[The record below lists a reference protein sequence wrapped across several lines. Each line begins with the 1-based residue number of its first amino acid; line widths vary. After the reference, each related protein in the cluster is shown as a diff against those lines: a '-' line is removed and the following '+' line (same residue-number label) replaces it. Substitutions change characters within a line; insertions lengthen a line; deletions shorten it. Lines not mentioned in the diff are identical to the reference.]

1 MGASMVGIREIAK
14 KAGVSMTTVSNVF
27 NKKKNVGAKTREKVM
42 KIATEL
48 GYDHRESSRID
59 GKRRTI
65 IVSFSDFDTLFYLD
79 ILHGISDY
87 VNKQGYHIL
96 ICNGDDLA
104 HYSDPDEVCG
114 CIILSS
120 MIQDL
125 QVISV
130 ADKGLPVITLD
141 RELDHP
147 MVKAMVVNNYE
158 GEKQLM
164 QKLVDEG
171 FKSFA
176 FLTGQPTPDN
186 KERYAAFRDVLK
198 DNDIPFNRNDLYE
211 GDWKEKSGVQT
222 ARLIML
228 RDRMPDVLVC
238 ANDMMAIGAIRHF
251 HENGIRVPDDIS
263 VVGFDDI
270 IISRYLGLTTVSV
283 PDYER
288 GFLAGQALLN
298 IIDGSGDYDSY
309 RIGARVK
316 WRRTAGHNSK

>member
-1 MGASMVGIREIAK
+1 MAGIRDIAD
-14 KAGVSMTTVSNVF
+14 KAGVSITTVSNVL
-27 NKKKNVGAKTREKVM
+27 NRKKNVGAKTREKVL
-42 KIATEL
+42 KIAGEL
-48 GYDHRESSRID
+48 GYSHRGQSGID

-65 IVSFSDFDTLFYLD
+65 IVSFSDFDTLYYLD

-87 VNKQGYHIL
+87 VSKQGYHIL

-120 MIQDL
+120 LIQDS
-125 QVISV
+125 QVLAV

-141 RELDHP
+141 RELKHP
-147 MVKAMVVNNYE
+147 MVKAMIVSNYE
-158 GEKQLM
+158 GERQLM

-171 FKSFA
+171 FDSFA
-176 FLTGQPTPDN
+176 YLTGQDTADN
-186 KERYAAFRDVLK
+186 KERYMAFRDVLK
-198 DNDIPFNRNDLYE
+198 EKGISFHRNDLYE

-228 RDRMPDVLVC
+228 RDRMPQVLVC

-251 HENGIRVPDDIS
+251 QENGIRVPEDIS
-263 VVGFDDI
+263 VCGFDDI

-298 IIDGSGDYDSY
+298 LLDGSGDYETY
-309 RIGARVK
+309 KIGARVK
-316 WRRTAGHNSK
+316 WRRTAGHSRK

>member
-1 MGASMVGIREIAK
+1 MTGIRDIAD
-14 KAGVSMTTVSNVF
+14 KAGVSITTVSNVL
-27 NKKKNVGAKTREKVM
+27 NRKKNVGAKTREKVL
-42 KIATEL
+42 KIADEL
-48 GYDHRESSRID
+48 GYSHRGQSGID

-65 IVSFSDFDTLFYLD
+65 IVSFSDFDTLYYLD

-87 VNKQGYHIL
+87 VSKQGYHIL

-120 MIQDL
+120 LIQDS
-125 QVISV
+125 QVLAV
-130 ADKGLPVITLD
+130 AEKGLPVITLD
-141 RELDHP
+141 RELKHP
-147 MVKAMVVNNYE
+147 MVKAMIVSNYE
-158 GEKQLM
+158 GERQLM

-171 FKSFA
+171 FDSFA
-176 FLTGQPTPDN
+176 YLTGQDTADN
-186 KERYAAFRDVLK
+186 KERYMAFRDVLK
-198 DNDIPFNRNDLYE
+198 ENGISFHRNDLYE

-228 RDRMPDVLVC
+228 RDRMPQVLVC

-251 HENGIRVPDDIS
+251 QENGIRVPEDIS
-263 VVGFDDI
+263 VCGFDDI

-298 IIDGSGDYDSY
+298 LLDGSGDYETY
-309 RIGARVK
+309 KIGARVK
-316 WRRTAGHNSK
+316 WRRTAGHSRK

>member
-1 MGASMVGIREIAK
+1 MAGIKEIAER
-14 KAGVSMTTVSNVF
+14 AGVSITTVSNVL
-27 NKKKNVGAKTREKVM
+27 NKKKNVGARTREKVLS
-42 KIATEL
+42 IAQEL
-48 GYDHRESSRID
+48 GYNHKEQSGID

-87 VNKQGYHIL
+87 VSKQGYHIL

-120 MIQDL
+120 QILDS
-125 QVISV
+125 QVIAV
-130 ADKGLPVITLD
+130 ADKGMPVITLD
-141 RELDHP
+141 RELKHP
-147 MVKAMVVNNYE
+147 MIKPMIVSNYE
-158 GEKQLM
+158 GERQLM
-164 QKLVDEG
+164 QKLVEAG

-176 FLTGQPTPDN
+176 YLSGQDTADN
-186 KERYAAFRDVLK
+186 KERYTALREVLRE
-198 DNDIPFNRNDLYE
+198 NDISFHRNDFYE
-211 GDWKEKSGVQT
+211 GDWREKSGTQA

-228 RDRMPDVLVC
+228 RDRMPEVLVC

-251 HENGIRVPDDIS
+251 QENGIRVPEDIS
-263 VVGFDDI
+263 VCGFDDI

-298 IIDGSGDYDSY
+298 ILDGTGDFDTY

-316 WRRTAGHNSK
+316 WRRTAAKSHK

>member
-1 MGASMVGIREIAK
+1 MAGIKEIAER
-14 KAGVSMTTVSNVF
+14 AGVSMTTVSNVL
-27 NKKKNVGAKTREKVM
+27 NRKKNVGATTREQVL
-42 KIATEL
+42 KIAQEL
-48 GYDHRESSRID
+48 GYTHKQQSGID

-79 ILHGISDY
+79 ILHGVSDY

-120 MIQDL
+120 MIRDE
-125 QVISV
+125 QVLAV

-141 RELDHP
+141 RELEHP
-147 MVKAMVVNNYE
+147 MVKAMIVNNYE
-158 GEKQLM
+158 GERQLM

-171 FKSFA
+171 FKTFA
-176 FLTGQPTPDN
+176 FVTGQDTADN
-186 KERYAAFRDVLK
+186 KDRYRAFRDVLR
-198 DNDIPFNRNDLYE
+198 DNDISFHRNDLYE

-228 RDRMPDVLVC
+228 RDRMPEVLVC

-251 HENGIRVPDDIS
+251 QENGIRVPDDIS
-263 VVGFDDI
+263 VCGFDDI

-298 IIDGSGDYDSY
+298 IIDGSGDFETY

-316 WRRTAGHNSK
+316 WRRTAGHGKK

>member
-1 MGASMVGIREIAK
+1 MAGIRDIAD
-14 KAGVSMTTVSNVF
+14 KAGVSITTVSNVL
-27 NKKKNVGAKTREKVM
+27 NRKKNVGAKTREKVL
-42 KIATEL
+42 KIADEL
-48 GYDHRESSRID
+48 GYSHRGQSGID

-65 IVSFSDFDTLFYLD
+65 IVSFSDFDTLYYLD

-87 VNKQGYHIL
+87 VSKQGYHIL

-120 MIQDL
+120 LIQDS
-125 QVISV
+125 QVLAV
-130 ADKGLPVITLD
+130 AEKGLPVITLD
-141 RELDHP
+141 RELKHP
-147 MVKAMVVNNYE
+147 MVKAMIVSNYE
-158 GEKQLM
+158 GERQLM
-164 QKLVDEG
+164 QKLIDEG
-171 FKSFA
+171 FDSFA
-176 FLTGQPTPDN
+176 YLTGQDTADN
-186 KERYAAFRDVLK
+186 KERYMAFRDVLK
-198 DNDIPFNRNDLYE
+198 ENGISFHRNDLYE

-228 RDRMPDVLVC
+228 RDRMPQVLVC

-251 HENGIRVPDDIS
+251 QENGIRVPEDIS
-263 VVGFDDI
+263 VCGFDDI

-298 IIDGSGDYDSY
+298 LLDGSGDYETY
-309 RIGARVK
+309 KIGARVK
-316 WRRTAGHNSK
+316 WRRTAGHSRK

>member
-1 MGASMVGIREIAK
+1 MAGIKEIAER
-14 KAGVSMTTVSNVF
+14 AGVSMTTVSNVL
-27 NKKKNVGAKTREKVM
+27 NKKKNVGAETREQVLR
-42 KIATEL
+42 IAQEL
-48 GYDHRESSRID
+48 GYTHKKQNGID
-59 GKRRTI
+59 GKKRTI

-79 ILHGISDY
+79 ILHGVSDY

-120 MIQDL
+120 MIRDE
-125 QVISV
+125 QVLAV

-141 RELDHP
+141 RELEHP
-147 MVKAMVVNNYE
+147 MVKAMIVNNYE
-158 GEKQLM
+158 GERQLM

-171 FKSFA
+171 FKTFA
-176 FLTGQPTPDN
+176 YVTGQDTPDN
-186 KERYAAFRDVLK
+186 KERYRAFRDVLR
-198 DNDIPFNRNDLYE
+198 DNDISFHRNDLYE

-228 RDRMPDVLVC
+228 RDLMPEVLVC

-251 HENGIRVPDDIS
+251 QENGIRVPDDIS
-263 VVGFDDI
+263 VCGFDDI

-298 IIDGSGDYDSY
+298 ILDGSGDYETY

-316 WRRTAGHNSK
+316 WRRTAGHGKK

>member
-1 MGASMVGIREIAK
+1 MAGIKEIAER
-14 KAGVSMTTVSNVF
+14 AGVSITTVSNVL
-27 NKKKNVGAKTREKVM
+27 NKKKNVGARTREKVLS
-42 KIATEL
+42 IAQEL
-48 GYDHRESSRID
+48 GYSHKEQSGID

-87 VNKQGYHIL
+87 VSRQGYHIL

-104 HYSDPDEVCG
+104 HYSDPEEVCG

-120 MIQDL
+120 QILDS
-125 QVISV
+125 QVIAV
-130 ADKGLPVITLD
+130 ADKGMPVITLD
-141 RELDHP
+141 RELKHP
-147 MVKAMVVNNYE
+147 MIKPMIVSNYE
-158 GEKQLM
+158 GERQLM
-164 QKLVDEG
+164 QKLVEAG

-176 FLTGQPTPDN
+176 YLSGQDTADN
-186 KERYAAFRDVLK
+186 KERYTALRDVLRE
-198 DNDIPFNRNDLYE
+198 NDISFHRNDFYE
-211 GDWKEKSGVQT
+211 GDWREKSGTQA

-228 RDRMPDVLVC
+228 RDRMPEVLVC

-251 HENGIRVPDDIS
+251 QENGIRVPEDIS
-263 VVGFDDI
+263 VCGFDDI

-298 IIDGSGDYDSY
+298 ILDGTGDFDTY

-316 WRRTAGHNSK
+316 WRRTAAKSHK

>member
-1 MGASMVGIREIAK
+1 MAGIKEIAER
-14 KAGVSMTTVSNVF
+14 AGVSITTVSNVL
-27 NKKKNVGAKTREKVM
+27 NKKKNVGARTREKVLA
-42 KIATEL
+42 IAQEL
-48 GYDHRESSRID
+48 GYNHKEQSGID

-87 VNKQGYHIL
+87 VSRQGYHIL

-120 MIQDL
+120 QILDS
-125 QVISV
+125 QVIAV
-130 ADKGLPVITLD
+130 ADKGMPVITLD
-141 RELDHP
+141 RELKHP
-147 MVKAMVVNNYE
+147 MIKPMIVSNYE
-158 GEKQLM
+158 GERQLM
-164 QKLVDEG
+164 QKLVDAG

-176 FLTGQPTPDN
+176 YLSGQDTADN
-186 KERYAAFRDVLK
+186 KERYTALRDVLRE
-198 DNDIPFNRNDLYE
+198 NDISFHRNDFYE
-211 GDWKEKSGVQT
+211 GDWREKSGIQA

-228 RDRMPDVLVC
+228 RDRMPEVLVC

-251 HENGIRVPDDIS
+251 QENGIRVPEDIS
-263 VVGFDDI
+263 VCGFDDI

-288 GFLAGQALLN
+288 GFLAGQSLLN
-298 IIDGSGDYDSY
+298 ILDGTGDFDTY

-316 WRRTAGHNSK
+316 WRRTAAKSHK

>member
-1 MGASMVGIREIAK
+1 MAGIKEIAER
-14 KAGVSMTTVSNVF
+14 AGVSITTVSNVL
-27 NKKKNVGAKTREKVM
+27 NKKKNVGARTREKVLS
-42 KIATEL
+42 IAQEL
-48 GYDHRESSRID
+48 GYNHKEQSGID

-87 VNKQGYHIL
+87 VSRQGYHIL

-120 MIQDL
+120 QILDS
-125 QVISV
+125 QVIAV
-130 ADKGLPVITLD
+130 ADKGMPVITLD
-141 RELDHP
+141 RELKHP
-147 MVKAMVVNNYE
+147 MIKPMIVSNYE
-158 GEKQLM
+158 GERQLM
-164 QKLVDEG
+164 QKLVDAG

-176 FLTGQPTPDN
+176 YLSGQDTADN
-186 KERYAAFRDVLK
+186 KERYTALRDVLRE
-198 DNDIPFNRNDLYE
+198 NDISFHRNDFYE
-211 GDWKEKSGVQT
+211 GDWREKSGTQA

-228 RDRMPDVLVC
+228 RDRMPEVLVC

-251 HENGIRVPDDIS
+251 QENGIRVPEDIS
-263 VVGFDDI
+263 VCGFDDI

-298 IIDGSGDYDSY
+298 ILDGTGDFDTY

-316 WRRTAGHNSK
+316 WRRTAAKSHK

>member
-1 MGASMVGIREIAK
+1 MAGIKEIAER
-14 KAGVSMTTVSNVF
+14 AGVSITTVSNVL
-27 NKKKNVGAKTREKVM
+27 NKKKNVGAKTREKVLS
-42 KIATEL
+42 IAQEL
-48 GYDHRESSRID
+48 GYTHKEQSGID

-87 VNKQGYHIL
+87 VSRQGYHIL

-120 MIQDL
+120 QILDS
-125 QVISV
+125 QVIAV
-130 ADKGLPVITLD
+130 ADKGMPVITLD
-141 RELDHP
+141 RELKHP
-147 MVKAMVVNNYE
+147 MIKPMIVSNYE
-158 GEKQLM
+158 GERQLM
-164 QKLVDEG
+164 QKLVDAG

-176 FLTGQPTPDN
+176 YLSGQDTADN
-186 KERYAAFRDVLK
+186 KERYTALRDVLRE
-198 DNDIPFNRNDLYE
+198 NDISFHRNDFYE
-211 GDWKEKSGVQT
+211 GDWREKSGTQA

-228 RDRMPDVLVC
+228 RDRMPEVLVC

-251 HENGIRVPDDIS
+251 QENGIRVPEDIS
-263 VVGFDDI
+263 VCGFDDI

-298 IIDGSGDYDSY
+298 ILDGTGDFDTY

-316 WRRTAGHNSK
+316 WRRTAAKRHK

>member
-1 MGASMVGIREIAK
+1 MAGIKEIAER
-14 KAGVSMTTVSNVF
+14 AGVSITTVSNVL
-27 NKKKNVGAKTREKVM
+27 NKKKNVGARTREKVLS
-42 KIATEL
+42 IAQEL
-48 GYDHRESSRID
+48 GYSHKEQSGID

-87 VNKQGYHIL
+87 VSRQGYHIL

-120 MIQDL
+120 QILDS
-125 QVISV
+125 QVIAV
-130 ADKGLPVITLD
+130 ADKGMPVITLD
-141 RELDHP
+141 RELKHP
-147 MVKAMVVNNYE
+147 MIKPMIVSNYE
-158 GEKQLM
+158 GERQLM
-164 QKLVDEG
+164 QKLVEAG

-176 FLTGQPTPDN
+176 YLSGQDTADN
-186 KERYAAFRDVLK
+186 KERYTALREVLRE
-198 DNDIPFNRNDLYE
+198 NDISFHRNDFYE
-211 GDWKEKSGVQT
+211 GDWREKSGTQA

-228 RDRMPDVLVC
+228 RDRMPEVLVC

-251 HENGIRVPDDIS
+251 QENGIRVPEDIS
-263 VVGFDDI
+263 VCGFDDI

-298 IIDGSGDYDSY
+298 ILDGTGDFDTY

-316 WRRTAGHNSK
+316 WRRTAAKIHK

>member
-1 MGASMVGIREIAK
+1 MAGIRDIAE
-14 KAGVSMTTVSNVF
+14 KAGVSLTTVSNVL
-27 NKKKNVGAKTREKVM
+27 NKKKNVGSATRQKVLEIAK
-42 KIATEL
+42 EL
-48 GYDHRESSRID
+48 GYTHKEQSRFD

-65 IVSFSDFDTLFYLD
+65 IVSFSDFDTLYYLD

-87 VNKQGYHIL
+87 VSKQGYHIL

-120 MIQDL
+120 LIQDY
-125 QVISV
+125 QVLAV

-141 RELDHP
+141 RELEHP
-147 MVKAMVVNNYE
+147 MIKAMIVSNYE

-164 QKLVDEG
+164 KKLVDEG
-171 FKSFA
+171 FKTFA
-176 FLTGQPTPDN
+176 FLSGPNTPDN

-198 DNDIPFNRNDLYE
+198 DSGIPFNRNDLYE
-211 GDWKEKSGVQT
+211 GDWKEKSGVQA

-228 RDRMPDVLVC
+228 RDKMPGVLVC

-251 HENGIRVPDDIS
+251 QENGIRVPDDIS

-298 IIDGSGDYDSY
+298 ILDRNGDYETY

-316 WRRTAGHNSK
+316 WRKTALGNRK

>member
-1 MGASMVGIREIAK
+1 MAGIKEIAER
-14 KAGVSMTTVSNVF
+14 AGVSMTTVSNVL
-27 NKKKNVGAKTREKVM
+27 NKKKNVGATTREQVL
-42 KIATEL
+42 KIAQEL
-48 GYDHRESSRID
+48 GYTHKQQSGID

-79 ILHGISDY
+79 ILHGVSDY

-120 MIQDL
+120 MIRDE
-125 QVISV
+125 QVLAV

-141 RELDHP
+141 RELEHP
-147 MVKAMVVNNYE
+147 MVKAMIVNNYE
-158 GEKQLM
+158 GERQLM

-171 FKSFA
+171 FKTFA
-176 FLTGQPTPDN
+176 FVTGQDTADN
-186 KERYAAFRDVLK
+186 KDRYRAFRDVLR
-198 DNDIPFNRNDLYE
+198 DNDISFHRNDLYE

-228 RDRMPDVLVC
+228 RDRMPEVLVC

-251 HENGIRVPDDIS
+251 QENGIRVPDDIS
-263 VVGFDDI
+263 VCGFDDI

-288 GFLAGQALLN
+288 GFLAGQAILN
-298 IIDGSGDYDSY
+298 ILDGSGDFETY

-316 WRRTAGHNSK
+316 WRRTAGHGKK

>member
-1 MGASMVGIREIAK
+1 MAGIKEIAER
-14 KAGVSMTTVSNVF
+14 AGVSITTVSNVL
-27 NKKKNVGAKTREKVM
+27 NKKKNVGARTREKVLA
-42 KIATEL
+42 IAQEL
-48 GYDHRESSRID
+48 GYNHKEQSGID

-87 VNKQGYHIL
+87 VSRQGYHIL

-120 MIQDL
+120 QILDS
-125 QVISV
+125 QVIAV
-130 ADKGLPVITLD
+130 ADKGMPVITLD
-141 RELDHP
+141 RELKHP
-147 MVKAMVVNNYE
+147 MIKSMIVSNYE
-158 GEKQLM
+158 GERQLM
-164 QKLVDEG
+164 QKLVDAG

-176 FLTGQPTPDN
+176 YLSGQDTADN
-186 KERYAAFRDVLK
+186 KERYTALRDVLRE
-198 DNDIPFNRNDLYE
+198 NDISFHRNDFYE
-211 GDWKEKSGVQT
+211 GDWREKSGTQA

-228 RDRMPDVLVC
+228 RDRMPEVLVC

-251 HENGIRVPDDIS
+251 QENGIRVPEDIS
-263 VVGFDDI
+263 VCGFDDI

-298 IIDGSGDYDSY
+298 ILDGTGDFDTY

-316 WRRTAGHNSK
+316 WRRTVVKSHK

>member
-1 MGASMVGIREIAK
+1 MAGIKEIAE
-14 KAGVSMTTVSNVF
+14 KAGVSITTVSNVL
-27 NKKKNVGAKTREKVM
+27 NKKKNVGARTREKVLA
-42 KIATEL
+42 IAQEL
-48 GYDHRESSRID
+48 GYNHKEQSGID

-87 VNKQGYHIL
+87 VSRQGYHIL

-120 MIQDL
+120 QILDS
-125 QVISV
+125 QVIAV
-130 ADKGLPVITLD
+130 ADKGMPVITLD
-141 RELDHP
+141 RELKHP
-147 MVKAMVVNNYE
+147 MIKPMIVSNYE
-158 GEKQLM
+158 GERQLM
-164 QKLVDEG
+164 QKLVDVG

-176 FLTGQPTPDN
+176 YLSGQDTADN
-186 KERYAAFRDVLK
+186 KERYTALRDVLRE
-198 DNDIPFNRNDLYE
+198 NDISFHRNDFYE
-211 GDWKEKSGVQT
+211 GDWREKSGTQA

-228 RDRMPDVLVC
+228 RDRMPEVLVC

-251 HENGIRVPDDIS
+251 QENGIRVPEDIS
-263 VVGFDDI
+263 VCGFDDI

-298 IIDGSGDYDSY
+298 ILDGTGDFDTY

-316 WRRTAGHNSK
+316 WRRTVVKSHK

>member
-1 MGASMVGIREIAK
+1 MAGIKEIAER
-14 KAGVSMTTVSNVF
+14 AGVSMTTVSNVL
-27 NKKKNVGAKTREKVM
+27 NKKKNVGATTREQVL
-42 KIATEL
+42 KIAQEL
-48 GYDHRESSRID
+48 GYTHKQQSGID

-79 ILHGISDY
+79 ILHGVSDY

-120 MIQDL
+120 MIRDE
-125 QVISV
+125 QVLAV

-141 RELDHP
+141 RELEHP
-147 MVKAMVVNNYE
+147 MVKAMIVNNYE
-158 GEKQLM
+158 GERQLM

-171 FKSFA
+171 FKTFA
-176 FLTGQPTPDN
+176 FVTGQDTADN
-186 KERYAAFRDVLK
+186 KDRYRAFRDVLR
-198 DNDIPFNRNDLYE
+198 DNDISFHRNDLYE

-228 RDRMPDVLVC
+228 RDRMPEVLVC

-251 HENGIRVPDDIS
+251 QENGIRVPDDIS
-263 VVGFDDI
+263 VCGFDDI

-298 IIDGSGDYDSY
+298 ILDGSGDFDTY

-316 WRRTAGHNSK
+316 WRRTAGHGKK

>member
-1 MGASMVGIREIAK
+1 MAGIKEIAER
-14 KAGVSMTTVSNVF
+14 AGVSITTVSNVL
-27 NKKKNVGAKTREKVM
+27 NKKKNVGARTREKVLA
-42 KIATEL
+42 IAQEL
-48 GYDHRESSRID
+48 GYNHKEQSGID

-87 VNKQGYHIL
+87 VSRQGYHIL

-120 MIQDL
+120 QILDS
-125 QVISV
+125 QVIAV
-130 ADKGLPVITLD
+130 ADKGMPVITLD
-141 RELDHP
+141 RELKHP
-147 MVKAMVVNNYE
+147 MIKPMIVSNYE
-158 GEKQLM
+158 GERQLM
-164 QKLVDEG
+164 QKLVDAG

-176 FLTGQPTPDN
+176 YLSGQDTADN
-186 KERYAAFRDVLK
+186 KERYTALRDVLRE
-198 DNDIPFNRNDLYE
+198 NDISFHRNDFYE
-211 GDWKEKSGVQT
+211 GDWREKSGTQA

-228 RDRMPDVLVC
+228 RDRMPEVLVC

-251 HENGIRVPDDIS
+251 QENGIRVPEDIS
-263 VVGFDDI
+263 VCGFDDI

-298 IIDGSGDYDSY
+298 ILDGTGDFDTY

-316 WRRTAGHNSK
+316 WRRTAAKSHK

>member
-1 MGASMVGIREIAK
+1 MAGIKEIAER
-14 KAGVSMTTVSNVF
+14 AGVSITTVSNVL
-27 NKKKNVGAKTREKVM
+27 NKKKNVGARTREKVLS
-42 KIATEL
+42 IAQEL
-48 GYDHRESSRID
+48 GYNHKEQSGID

-87 VNKQGYHIL
+87 VSRQGYHIL

-120 MIQDL
+120 QILDS
-125 QVISV
+125 QVIAV
-130 ADKGLPVITLD
+130 ADKGMPVITLD
-141 RELDHP
+141 RELKHP
-147 MVKAMVVNNYE
+147 MIKPMIVSNYE
-158 GEKQLM
+158 GERQLM

-176 FLTGQPTPDN
+176 YLSGQDTADN
-186 KERYAAFRDVLK
+186 KERYTALRDVLRE
-198 DNDIPFNRNDLYE
+198 NDISFHRNDFYE
-211 GDWKEKSGVQT
+211 GDWREKSGTQA

-228 RDRMPDVLVC
+228 RDRMPEVLVC

-251 HENGIRVPDDIS
+251 QENGIRVPEDIS
-263 VVGFDDI
+263 VCGFDDI

-298 IIDGSGDYDSY
+298 ILDGTGDFDTY

-316 WRRTAGHNSK
+316 WRRTAAKSHK

>member
-1 MGASMVGIREIAK
+1 MAGIKEIAER
-14 KAGVSMTTVSNVF
+14 AGVSITTVSNVL
-27 NKKKNVGAKTREKVM
+27 NKKKNVGARTREKVLS
-42 KIATEL
+42 IAQEL
-48 GYDHRESSRID
+48 GYNHKEQSGID

-87 VNKQGYHIL
+87 VSRQGYHIL

-104 HYSDPDEVCG
+104 HYSNPDEVCG

-120 MIQDL
+120 QILDS
-125 QVISV
+125 QVIAV
-130 ADKGLPVITLD
+130 ADKGMPVITLD
-141 RELDHP
+141 RELKHP
-147 MVKAMVVNNYE
+147 MIKPMIVSNYE
-158 GEKQLM
+158 GERQLM
-164 QKLVDEG
+164 QKLVEAG

-176 FLTGQPTPDN
+176 YLSGQDTADN
-186 KERYAAFRDVLK
+186 KERYTALRDVLRE
-198 DNDIPFNRNDLYE
+198 NDISFHRNDFYE
-211 GDWKEKSGVQT
+211 GDWREKSGTQA

-228 RDRMPDVLVC
+228 RDRMPEVLVC

-251 HENGIRVPDDIS
+251 QENGIRVPEDIS
-263 VVGFDDI
+263 VCGFDDI

-298 IIDGSGDYDSY
+298 ILDGTGDFDTY

-316 WRRTAGHNSK
+316 WRRTAAKSHK

>member
-1 MGASMVGIREIAK
+1 MAGIRDIAE
-14 KAGVSMTTVSNVF
+14 KAGVSITTVSNVL
-27 NKKKNVGAKTREKVM
+27 NKKKNVGARTREKVM
-42 KIATEL
+42 RIAKEL
-48 GYDHRESSRID
+48 GYTHREQNGID

-87 VNKQGYHIL
+87 VSKQGYHIL

-120 MIQDL
+120 MILDS
-125 QVISV
+125 QVLAV

-141 RELDHP
+141 RELEHP
-147 MVKAMVVNNYE
+147 MVKAMIVNNYE
-158 GEKQLM
+158 GERQLM

-176 FLTGQPTPDN
+176 FLTGQSTADN
-186 KERYAAFRDVLK
+186 KERYTAFRDVLK
-198 DNDIPFNRNDLYE
+198 GKDISFSRNDLYE
-211 GDWKEKSGVQT
+211 GDWREKSGVQT

-228 RDRMPDVLVC
+228 RDRMPEVLVC

-251 HENGIRVPDDIS
+251 QENGIRVPEDIS
-263 VVGFDDI
+263 VCGFDDI

-298 IIDGSGDYDSY
+298 ILDGTGDYETY

-316 WRRTAGHNSK
+316 WRRTAARAHK

>member
-1 MGASMVGIREIAK
+1 MAGIKEIAER
-14 KAGVSMTTVSNVF
+14 AGVSITTVSNVL
-27 NKKKNVGAKTREKVM
+27 NKKKNVGARTREKVLA
-42 KIATEL
+42 IAQEL
-48 GYDHRESSRID
+48 GYNHKEQSGID

-87 VNKQGYHIL
+87 VSRQGYHIL

-120 MIQDL
+120 QILDS
-125 QVISV
+125 QVIAV
-130 ADKGLPVITLD
+130 ADKGMPVITLD
-141 RELDHP
+141 RELKHP
-147 MVKAMVVNNYE
+147 MIKPMIVSNYE
-158 GEKQLM
+158 GERQLM
-164 QKLVDEG
+164 QKLVDAG

-176 FLTGQPTPDN
+176 YLSGQDTADN
-186 KERYAAFRDVLK
+186 KERYTALRDVLRE
-198 DNDIPFNRNDLYE
+198 NDISFHRNDFYE
-211 GDWKEKSGVQT
+211 GDWREKSGTQA

-228 RDRMPDVLVC
+228 RDRMPEVLVC

-251 HENGIRVPDDIS
+251 QENGIRVPEDIS
-263 VVGFDDI
+263 VCGFDDI

-298 IIDGSGDYDSY
+298 ILDGTGDFDTYW
-309 RIGARVK
+309 IGARVK
-316 WRRTAGHNSK
+316 WRRTAAKSHK

>member
-1 MGASMVGIREIAK
+1 MAGIKEIAER
-14 KAGVSMTTVSNVF
+14 AGVSMTTVSNVL
-27 NKKKNVGAKTREKVM
+27 NKKKNVGAETREQVLR
-42 KIATEL
+42 IAQEL
-48 GYDHRESSRID
+48 GYTHKKQNGID
-59 GKRRTI
+59 GKKRTI

-79 ILHGISDY
+79 ILHGVSDY

-120 MIQDL
+120 MIRDE
-125 QVISV
+125 QVLAV

-141 RELDHP
+141 RELEHP
-147 MVKAMVVNNYE
+147 MVKAMIVNNYE
-158 GEKQLM
+158 GERQLM

-171 FKSFA
+171 FKTFA
-176 FLTGQPTPDN
+176 YVTGQDTSDN
-186 KERYAAFRDVLK
+186 KERYRAFRDVLR
-198 DNDIPFNRNDLYE
+198 DNDISFHRNDLYE

-228 RDRMPDVLVC
+228 RDLMPEVLVC

-251 HENGIRVPDDIS
+251 QENGIRVPDDIS
-263 VVGFDDI
+263 VCGFDDI

-288 GFLAGQALLN
+288 GFLAGQAILN
-298 IIDGSGDYDSY
+298 ILDGSGDYETY

-316 WRRTAGHNSK
+316 WRRTAVHGKK

>member
-1 MGASMVGIREIAK
+1 MAGIKEIAER
-14 KAGVSMTTVSNVF
+14 AGVSITTVSNVL
-27 NKKKNVGAKTREKVM
+27 NKKKNVGARTREKVLS
-42 KIATEL
+42 IAQEL
-48 GYDHRESSRID
+48 GYNHKEQSGID

-87 VNKQGYHIL
+87 VSRQGYHIL

-120 MIQDL
+120 QILDS
-125 QVISV
+125 QVIAV
-130 ADKGLPVITLD
+130 ADKGMPVITLD
-141 RELDHP
+141 RELKHP
-147 MVKAMVVNNYE
+147 MIKPMIVSNYE
-158 GEKQLM
+158 GERQLM
-164 QKLVDEG
+164 QKLVEAG

-176 FLTGQPTPDN
+176 YLSGQDTADN
-186 KERYAAFRDVLK
+186 KERYTALREVLRE
-198 DNDIPFNRNDLYE
+198 NDISFHRNDFYE
-211 GDWKEKSGVQT
+211 GDWREKSGTQA

-228 RDRMPDVLVC
+228 RDRMPEVLVC

-251 HENGIRVPDDIS
+251 QENGIRVPEDIS
-263 VVGFDDI
+263 VCGFDDI

-298 IIDGSGDYDSY
+298 ILDGTGDFDTY

-316 WRRTAGHNSK
+316 WRRTAAKSHK

>member
-1 MGASMVGIREIAK
+1 MAGIKEIAER
-14 KAGVSMTTVSNVF
+14 AGVSITTVSNVL
-27 NKKKNVGAKTREKVM
+27 NKKKNVGARTREKVLA
-42 KIATEL
+42 IAQEL
-48 GYDHRESSRID
+48 GYNHKEQSGID

-87 VNKQGYHIL
+87 VSRQGYHIL

-120 MIQDL
+120 QILDS
-125 QVISV
+125 QVIAV
-130 ADKGLPVITLD
+130 ADKGMPVITLD
-141 RELDHP
+141 RELKHP
-147 MVKAMVVNNYE
+147 MIKPMIVSNYE
-158 GEKQLM
+158 GERQLM
-164 QKLVDEG
+164 QKLVDAG

-176 FLTGQPTPDN
+176 YLSGQDTADN
-186 KERYAAFRDVLK
+186 KERYTALRDVLRE
-198 DNDIPFNRNDLYE
+198 NDISFHRNDFYE
-211 GDWKEKSGVQT
+211 GDWREKSGTQA

-228 RDRMPDVLVC
+228 RDRMPEVLVC

-251 HENGIRVPDDIS
+251 QENGIRVPEDIS
-263 VVGFDDI
+263 VCGFDDI

-298 IIDGSGDYDSY
+298 ILDGTGDFDTY

-316 WRRTAGHNSK
+316 WRRTVAKSHK